1 MANVKGNK
9 THIDDNT
16 KKYALALE
24 GGGAKGAYHIG
35 AVKALYECGYNFSV
49 ITGTSIG
56 ALNAIMIA
64 QGDLDK
70 AYDIWYNI
78 KFSDIFD
85 VEDEK
90 IRSLMNAKISLDL
103 VKYVSKKFTETI
115 KSGGIDTTRIRAF
128 IDNYVDEEKLR
139 KSDIRVG
146 LVTLCLSDRKG
157 KELYIED
164 IPKGQLV
171 DYMMAS
177 SNLPVFKR
185 VTINNKKYVDG
196 GFYDDCPVHMLEKEG
211 YKDVIAIRTFKRN
224 RIRDYKNIVKRNNIN
239 LTVIE
244 PVDEVTNI
252 MNFDYKASR
261 ELLEMGYYDTLKCIK
276 KLDGNRYYITPKTED
291 YFFNKIININEK
303 TCKKIISLLRI
314 NMNEEDNYIKVL
326 LEDVIPELKLKL
338 NEKMDNTYKDFVYR
352 MVEYVALKENV
363 KRYKIYEFDEL
374 LKEVKSKIRI
384 KNKNVTEQAIYSF
397 VKGF

>member
-1 MANVKGNK
+1 MLNK
-9 THIDDNT
+9 KENDLYDNCKT

-24 GGGAKGAYHIG
+24 GGGAKGAYHVG

-64 QGDLDK
+64 QGDLDLI
-70 AYDIWYNI
+70 YDIWYNI

-85 VEDEK
+85 VEDDK
-90 IRSLMNAKISLDL
+90 IRNLFSAKISLDL
-103 VKYVSKKFTETI
+103 LKYASKKLTETI
-115 KSGGIDTTRIRAF
+115 KLGGIDTTRIRAF
-128 IDNYVDEEKLR
+128 IDKYVDEEKVR
-139 KSDIRVG
+139 KSNIRVG

-157 KELYIED
+157 RELYIED

-185 VTINNKKYVDG
+185 VTINNKKYIDG

-239 LTVIE
+239 LTIIE

-261 ELLEMGYYDTLKCIK
+261 ELLKMGYYDTLKCIK
-276 KLDGNRYYITPKTED
+276 KLDGYRYYITPKTEE
-291 YFFNKIININEK
+291 YFFNKIIKINEK
-303 TCKKIISLLRI
+303 TCKKIISLLHI
-314 NMNEEDNYIKVL
+314 NMSKDDNYLEIL
-326 LEDVIPELKLKL
+326 LENVIPVLKAKL
-338 NEKMDNTYKDFVYR
+338 NENIGNTYKDFIYKII
-352 MVEYVALKENV
+352 EYVALKENV

-374 LKEVKSKIRI
+374 LTEVKSKIRL
-384 KNKNVTEQAIYSF
+384 KDKSKTDQAIYSF
-397 VKGF
+397 VKGL